1 MTNWSLVVHGG
12 CGALQL
18 TPEEEM
24 AGRAGL
30 AAALD
35 AGEHVLAASGSAVD
49 AVEAAVRV
57 LEDDPAFNAGRGSVL
72 TAEGTVELDAA
83 IMDGRDRHAGAVAGL
98 ATVRNPISAARAV
111 MERSPH
117 VLLSYT
123 GAEAFAD
130 AQGLERVEN
139 GWFEIPARRE
149 ALDKVLAS
157 GAGFDLDIKYGT
169 VGAVAVDMH
178 GHVAAATST
187 GGLTAKRWG
196 RIGDSPLI
204 GCGTFADDRSCAVS
218 CTGAGELFIR
228 AAAAHEVGAR
238 MRLAGDS
245 LQQALHATL
254 TDVEALGGK
263 GGIIAVSRHGEAAW
277 GFTTRG
283 MYRAL
288 ADSRGRREIAVHDA

>member
-1 MTNWSLVVHGG
+1 MTNWSLVIHGG

-18 TPEEEM
+18 SADEEA

-35 AGEHVLAASGSAVD
+35 AGERVLAGDGSAVD

-72 TAEGTVELDAA
+72 NAAGEIELDAA

-98 ATVRNPISAARAV
+98 RTIRHPISAARAV
-111 MERSPH
+111 MEASPH
-117 VLLSYT
+117 VFLSYP
-123 GAEAFAD
+123 GAEEFARE
-130 AQGLERVEN
+130 QGLEQVEP
-139 GWFEIPARRE
+139 GWFEIAARRD
-149 ALDKVLAS
+149 ALRKVIES
-157 GAGFDLDIKYGT
+157 GAGFDLDVKYGT
-169 VGAVAVDMH
+169 VGAVAVDTS
-178 GHVAAATST
+178 GRVAAATST
-187 GGLTAKRWG
+187 GGLTAKKWG

-204 GCGTFADDRSCAVS
+204 GCGTYADDRSCAIS

-238 MRLAGDS
+238 MRLGGQQ
-245 LQQALHATL
+245 LQEAVEATL
-254 TDVEALGGK
+254 ADVAALGGK
-263 GGIIAVSRHGEAAW
+263 GGLIAVAPNGEAAW

-283 MYRAL
+283 MYRGKAS
-288 ADSRGRREIAVHDA
+288 ASSPREIAVHDA